1 MELELSLTDLRPFK
15 TVILAAFCNVGF
27 GVCVINFS
35 YSFQWM
41 LLKLCSHIV
50 DILEMCMWVF
60 DGA

>member
-50 DILEMCMWVF
+50 DI
-60 DGA
+60 